1 MDIRIIAALKEEF
14 DYPEYQNRIH
24 YSGIGKV
31 NAAIVATEVILNHH
45 PETIINVGTVG
56 ALETSMVGLYE
67 CGIFQDRDLVGDF
80 NAEILITDENKHV
93 CSTGDRFLTKRPFKG
108 VKVENGFRP
117 DFADMEAY
125 AIAAVC
131 RRYDVKFLC
140 YKFVTDYVN
149 EESSIDW
156 KENIG
161 KGNSLFR
168 KKLDDYLSNPV

>member
-1 MDIRIIAALKEEF
+1 MRIIAALKEEF
-14 DYPEYQNRIH
+14 DYPNYESLIH

-45 PETIINVGTVG
+45 PDTIINVGTVG
-56 ALETSMVGLYE
+56 ALEQSMVGLYE

-80 NAEILITDENKHV
+80 DAEILITDETKFV
-93 CSTGDRFLTKRPFKG
+93 CSTGDRFLTKRPYKG
-108 VKVENGFRP
+108 LKVEKDFLP
-117 DFADMEAY
+117 DFVDMEAY

-149 EESSIDW
+149 DKSSSDW
-156 KENIG
+156 KESIG
-161 KGNSLFR
+161 KGNQFFR
-168 KKLDDYLSNPV
+168 NKIDDYFSNSI